1 MKRIIIFYL
10 MLCFFFLGVIP
21 SSSPSVQAAP
31 RTLPIMPGAVQK
43 SNAEESKDLFQYV
56 LDTQKRQKLGQW
68 VHLTINQKKNP
79 VQQSYWNNV
88 LLPEETQREVWS
100 QLTLEGRVSKQV
112 FTINDAHGNPLVL
125 QKFKDG
131 TFTDELKST
140 KHVASSPDLAFDVN
154 FGVKLDLNVFECT
167 NCNVQVEL
175 TKILGK
181 KAVKVTI
188 TDKLPKPASL
198 DGKEMFYDVFRAE
211 DYFDFNTGLLLKG
224 VDTIVLQ
231 SGQEVWIN
239 DYEYQIDLDANPPA
253 DILSWPAD
261 GG

>member
-10 MLCFFFLGVIP
+10 MLSIFFLGMITI
-21 SSSPSVQAAP
+21 SSPSVQAAP
-31 RTLPIMPGAVQK
+31 RTLPIKLGVVQK
-43 SNAEESKDLFQYV
+43 SNAEETKDLYQYV

-68 VHLTINQKKNP
+68 VHLIINQKKNP

-100 QLTLEGRVSKQV
+100 QLTPEGRVSKQV
-112 FTINDAHGNPLVL
+112 FAINDAHGNPLVL

-131 TFTDELKST
+131 TFTDELKGT
-140 KHVASSPDLAFDVN
+140 KHVAPSSDLAFDVN

-175 TKILGK
+175 TKTLGK
-181 KAVKVTI
+181 KAVKVTV
-188 TDKLPKPASL
+188 TDKLPKSASL
-198 DGKEMFYDVFRAE
+198 DGKDMLYDVFRAE
-211 DYFDFNTGLLLKG
+211 NYFDFYTGLLLKG
-224 VDTIVLQ
+224 IDTIVLQ

-239 DYEYQIDLDANPPA
+239 DYEYQIDLNANPPA
-253 DILSWPAD
+253 EVLSWAR
-261 GG
+261 